1 MASSVTDKVFE
12 KKNTRIKAFVKY
24 TICQDGR
31 QQRHREGSDGRTGIG
46 GDESTAMRSTEWQ
59 VLEG

>member
-1 MASSVTDKVFE
+1 MGMSE
-12 KKNTRIKAFVKY
+12 
-24 TICQDGR
+24 CQDGR